1 MLRSLSNKKSAKNR
15 LIVFIKNSE
24 LGHVKTRLAKTV
36 GDENALRIYKALI
49 QKTKDQISGV
59 KAQKSI
65 YYSNYIDNY
74 DQFATDEFA
83 KRLQM
88 GEDLGERMKNT
99 FEAAFNQGAEKAVI
113 IGSDCWQLTQEV
125 VDEAFEALDNADF
138 VIGPAEDGGYYLMG
152 MSSFIP
158 DVFNGKEWSTSNV
171 LVDTL
176 LDVQNNGLTHQILRT
191 LSDVD
196 YETDLP
202 EELIALIQ

>member
-1 MLRSLSNKKSAKNR
+1 
-15 LIVFIKNSE
+15 VFIKNSE

-49 QKTKDQISGV
+49 EKTKEQIKDV
-59 KAQKSI
+59 TAQKSI
-65 YYSNYIDNY
+65 YYSSYIDNY
-74 DQFATDEFA
+74 DQFASDEYA

-88 GEDLGERMKNT
+88 GDDLGERMKNT

-113 IGSDCWQLTQEV
+113 IGSDCWQLTEEV
-125 VDEAFEALDNADF
+125 LNEAFSALDKSDF
-138 VIGPAEDGGYYLMG
+138 VIGPAVDGGYYLMG
-152 MSSFIP
+152 MSTFIP
-158 DVFNGKEWSTSNV
+158 EVFNEKEWSTSNV

-176 LDVQNNGLTHQILRT
+176 LDVQNKGLSHQILRT

-196 YETDLP
+196 YEEDLP

>member
-1 MLRSLSNKKSAKNR
+1 
-15 LIVFIKNSE
+15 VFIKNSE

-49 QKTKDQISGV
+49 EKTKEQIKDV

-65 YYSNYIDNY
+65 YYSSYIDNY
-74 DQFATDEFA
+74 DQFASDEYA

-88 GEDLGERMKNT
+88 GDDLGERMKNT

-113 IGSDCWQLTQEV
+113 IGSDCWQLTEEV
-125 VDEAFEALDNADF
+125 LNEAFSALDKSDF
-138 VIGPAEDGGYYLMG
+138 VIGPAVDGGYYLMG
-152 MSSFIP
+152 MSTFIP
-158 DVFNGKEWSTSNV
+158 EVFNEKEWSTSNV

-176 LDVQNNGLTHQILRT
+176 LDVQNKGLSHQILRT

-196 YETDLP
+196 YEEDLP

>member
-1 MLRSLSNKKSAKNR
+1 M
-15 LIVFIKNSE
+15 FIKNSE

-49 QKTKDQISGV
+49 EKTKEQIKDV

-65 YYSNYIDNY
+65 YYSSYIDNY
-74 DQFATDEFA
+74 DQFASDEYA

-88 GEDLGERMKNT
+88 GDDLGERMKNT

-113 IGSDCWQLTQEV
+113 IGSDCWQLTEEV
-125 VDEAFEALDNADF
+125 LNEAFSALDKSDF
-138 VIGPAEDGGYYLMG
+138 VIGPAVDGGYYLMG
-152 MSSFIP
+152 MSTFIP
-158 DVFNGKEWSTSNV
+158 EVFNEKEWSTSNV

-176 LDVQNNGLTHQILRT
+176 LDVQNKGLSHQILRT

-196 YETDLP
+196 YEEDLP

>member
-1 MLRSLSNKKSAKNR
+1 M
-15 LIVFIKNSE
+15 FIKNSE

-49 QKTKDQISGV
+49 EKTKEQIKDV
-59 KAQKSI
+59 TAQKSI
-65 YYSNYIDNY
+65 YYSSYIDNY
-74 DQFATDEFA
+74 DQFASDEYA

-88 GEDLGERMKNT
+88 GDDLGERMKNT

-113 IGSDCWQLTQEV
+113 IGSDCWQLTEEV
-125 VDEAFEALDNADF
+125 LNEAFSALDKSDF
-138 VIGPAEDGGYYLMG
+138 VIGPAVDGGYYLMG
-152 MSSFIP
+152 MSTFIP
-158 DVFNGKEWSTSNV
+158 EVFNEKEWSTSNV

-176 LDVQNNGLTHQILRT
+176 LDVQNKGLSHQILRT

-196 YETDLP
+196 YEEDLP